1 MISITEATAH
11 VLSPD
16 RLIDCQLVSQVL
28 AKKDIRL
35 EAGPYIAVRFGDEVM
50 ERADRFARRSHRRRL
65 YAPGQRNRLGPRG
78 RRHGRK
84 RSSVGAPDRG
94 FLLGSDHRNS
104 PPRSGVS

>member
-35 EAGPYIAVRFGDEVM
+35 EAGSYIARRALTEAERTAAYRLRFLVFNLEINEGLDVRTWP
-50 ERADRFARRSHRRRL
+50 HRL
-65 YAPGQRNRLGPRG
+65 VYCDVGHCVCVAKRG
-78 RRHGRK
+78 H
-84 RSSVGAPDRG
+84 
-94 FLLGSDHRNS
+94 
-104 PPRSGVS
+104 